1 MLKGFME
8 IEIEDLTDMVGY
20 MESILEASLSA
31 AEHVNPEAEHT
42 YNASIRAA
50 FSRFKQDIKEVFDTV
65 KKDDLCQCPACKRR
79 RANIN

>member
-1 MLKGFME
+1 ME

-31 AEHVNPEAEHT
+31 AAHINQEAEHT

-50 FSRFKQDIKEVFDTV
+50 FGRFKQDVSKVSDAA